1 MAEVNSCKI
10 SVLARELKLTTRA
23 IRFYEQKGLLFPER
37 SGTQRMYSPQDRVR
51 LELIVRG
58 KRLGFSLSEC
68 RELIELYDPSSGNT
82 KQLNCLLERI
92 VYRRHQ
98 LKQQLLDIE
107 RIQWELD
114 MAEHRCR
121 AALQGRQ
128 TP

>member
-1 MAEVNSCKI
+1 MAVVNSCRI

-23 IRFYEQKGLLFPER
+23 IRFYEQEGLLSPER

-68 RELIELYDPSSGNT
+68 RELIQLYDPSGGNT
-82 KQLNCLLERI
+82 AQLNFLLERI
-92 VYRRHQ
+92 LHRRHQ

-107 RIQWELD
+107 RIQRELD

-121 AALQGRQ
+121 AALQGR
-128 TP
+128 